1 MTHSLDTLLDD
12 LCTALIDLQAV
23 QSRELEAVVQHQHKQ
38 VAALAAE
45 KASLTDKIQA
55 LDNQVAQHFTQQSV
69 KDDPALQGK
78 VNRAQELLDTCKQQ
92 NAVNEQVVNTTLN
105 NIEQL
110 KQQILKSARG
120 DTMTYDSQGKF
131 R

>member
-23 QSRELEAVVQHQHKQ
+23 QRRELEAVVQHQHKK

-45 KASLTDKIQA
+45 KASLTEKIKT
-55 LDNQVAQHFTQQSV
+55 LDSQVAQHFTQQSV